1 MSRGYGRGASRWTWR
16 ATSQLEFTDANH
28 IGHLRSAILC
38 CDLPAVTAYV
48 DPHTFGLVVVDGG
61 ASQMRSLTSNSIK
74 PEGLPSYRRNLA

>member
-1 MSRGYGRGASRWTWR
+1 VVLSRWTWR

-48 DPHTFGLVVVDGG
+48 DPHTFGLVVVDG
-61 ASQMRSLTSNSIK
+61 AHLK
-74 PEGLPSYRRNLA
+74 